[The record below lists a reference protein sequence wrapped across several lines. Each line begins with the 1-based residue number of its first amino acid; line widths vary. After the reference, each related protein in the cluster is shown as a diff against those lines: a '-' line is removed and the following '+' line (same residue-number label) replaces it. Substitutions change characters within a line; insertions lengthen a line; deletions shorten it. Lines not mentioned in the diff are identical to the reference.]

1 MLVIY
6 NRKDK
11 KIVLICKSED
21 IDGRKTLARVF
32 PDFELKNLHAFHI
45 SDNTNINLLT
55 HRVKLDPK
63 GQPFAIEP
71 VGPGVGS
78 KKITS
83 LNDEVELEVL

>member
-11 KIVLICKSED
+11 KIVLVCKSEE

-32 PDFELKNLHAFHI
+32 PDFEIKNLHAFHI

-55 HRVKLDPK
+55 HRVKIDPK
-63 GQPFAIEP
+63 GQPFCIEP
-71 VGPGVGS
+71 VGTSAGS
-78 KKITS
+78 RRITS
-83 LNDEVELEVL
+83 LSDEVELEVL